1 MARRMFRGGVL
12 VCLACWSAMAQAADP
27 PVVRSEAQLRA
38 VLASGRATPLDAL
51 TPYGKRSFLRSLTW
65 GSRGLGGFSTRAM
78 LRELDAG
85 QIDALAAFIG
95 ISSDAP
101 ARGRDLSSPPL
112 RLPEPSPETERR
124 FVRLERFQ
132 AEDAERRRTAAA
144 HSTAA
149 DSSAL
154 ERRYLASF
162 GEHMSEAGLRMVPVG
177 DLPVLFDAATL
188 AGAEGRSSAAAEHQ
202 RLVYREMQ
210 RRGLDT
216 RRTFDDT
223 LLYGLLS
230 AREFAQARS
239 FAAGKPHLARRT
251 IPAVQD
257 PLGPGFTGRSAYRY
271 DAAAQTLVREALPHP
286 SGIELV
292 MVVDAG
298 CHFSADALAAL
309 REDADLLARLRKAN
323 LTLVTPPRSPIDY
336 RFVAAWNAANPAV
349 PMRIPY
355 AAREWTAIDV
365 VGVPEFHVLKDGK
378 PVAVLRSGWPAEGNK
393 AALLALIDA
402 AGQ

>member
-1 MARRMFRGGVL
+1 MARRMFRVCLL
-12 VCLACWSAMAQAADP
+12 VWLACWSAMAQAADP

-38 VLASGRATPLDAL
+38 VLASGRPTPLDAL

-65 GSRGLGGFSTRAM
+65 GARGLGGFGTRAM

-85 QIDALAAFIG
+85 QIDALAAFLD
-95 ISSDAP
+95 SSSHSP
-101 ARGRDLSSPPL
+101 ARGLDLSSPAL
-112 RLPEPSPETERR
+112 RLPEPSPEIERR
-124 FVRLERFQ
+124 LVQLERFHK
-132 AEDAERRRTAAA
+132 EDEEGRRTAA
-144 HSTAA
+144 HSTVA
-149 DSSAL
+149 DTAAL
-154 ERRYLASF
+154 ERRYLAWF
-162 GEHMSEAGLRMVPVG
+162 GEYMSEAGLRTLPVG

-188 AGAEGRSSAAAEHQ
+188 AGAEGRSAAAAGHQ

-216 RRTFDDT
+216 RRSFDDT
-223 LLYGLLS
+223 MLYGLLA

-239 FAAGKPHLARRT
+239 FAAGKPHLAGRT

-286 SGIELV
+286 GGLELV
-292 MVVDAG
+292 MVVAAG

-309 REDADLLARLRKAN
+309 QEDADLLARLRKAN

-336 RFVAAWNAANPAV
+336 RFVAQWNAANPAI

-355 AAREWTAIDV
+355 DAREWKAIDV
-365 VGVPEFHVLKDGK
+365 VGVPEFHLLKDGK
-378 PVAVLRSGWPAEGNK
+378 GVAVLRSGWPAQGNK
-393 AALLALIDA
+393 AALLALIEA
-402 AGQ
+402 AGR